1 MIKQKKFTTQQ
12 RLGRLEKVVS
22 QNFFLNKEIQN
33 EIKLIKE
40 QLNPTLNET
49 ASDGDEPN

>member
-40 QLNPTLNET
+40 QLNP
-49 ASDGDEPN
+49 AIDESTDESE

>member
-40 QLNPTLNET
+40 QLNPTI
-49 ASDGDEPN
+49 DESTDESE